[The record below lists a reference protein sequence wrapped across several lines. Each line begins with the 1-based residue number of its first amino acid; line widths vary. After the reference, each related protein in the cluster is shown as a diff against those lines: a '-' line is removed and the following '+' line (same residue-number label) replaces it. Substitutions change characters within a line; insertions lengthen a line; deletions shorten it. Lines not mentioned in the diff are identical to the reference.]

1 MSEQSELMAV
11 AVQGA
16 TTAANVVALTKTV
29 EALTKTVDAAMI
41 KIDALHA
48 DLNERRGMEKLVRGV
63 YAFVGGVGGSGLL
76 LVFSKLTG
84 VPLPR

>member
-16 TTAANVVALTKTV
+16 TTAANVATLTKTV
-29 EALTKTVDAAMI
+29 EAMSSKL
-41 KIDALHA
+41 DALHV
-48 DLNERRGMEKLVRGV
+48 DFNERRGMEKLVRGA
-63 YAFVGGVGGSGLL
+63 YAFIGGVGGSSLL
-76 LVFSKLTG
+76 LVASKLTG